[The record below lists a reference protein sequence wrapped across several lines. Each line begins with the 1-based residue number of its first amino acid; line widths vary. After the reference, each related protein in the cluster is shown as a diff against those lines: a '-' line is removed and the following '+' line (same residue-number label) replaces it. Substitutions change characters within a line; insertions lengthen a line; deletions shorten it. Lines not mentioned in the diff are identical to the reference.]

1 MLQVLPYPESV
12 PSSFIRKMVMLLNK
26 GSIHSTI
33 QLNDDCSGSVGL
45 REDLAKQCFETLLD
59 FSMLRQADVAAAVIG
74 GDHSGSAEGGGG
86 GGEGGGTCSL
96 TNRLAITSLLQ
107 RFKVGTTTVTLQ

>member
-1 MLQVLPYPESV
+1 
-12 PSSFIRKMVMLLNK
+12 MVVLLNK

-59 FSMLRQADVAAAVIG
+59 FSMLRQADVAAAV
-74 GDHSGSAEGGGG
+74 G
-86 GGEGGGTCSL
+86 GGEQQQDGDGGAGTL

-107 RFKVGTTTVTLQ
+107 RFKVVPV